1 MHVNILLM
9 PLNTCPPLPL
19 SPSPSHLLFPPYSPL
34 SLTHLLL
41 LLLPISPLLRFL
53 PYPCLSSRYS
63 SATLSRL
70 RQSFVTFV
78 LLAICGLVPFSPC
91 PCFIV
96 PPPLIRMAASI
107 APLGAQK
114 LPKTLRSLL
123 FGRTHYKVDLTGSH
137 YQFFSRFASTLLQ
150 LSLPSV
156 VDFRALLRE
165 DMIATSSDFLT
176 HHPTAPKDLPTILL
190 NSTLGDSITHF
201 HSLGYYPSSQIL
213 AALRAIYH
221 AKPRVLDAIENRFG
235 KRTLSTLTSANR
247 PFHVLEHVETLW
259 LKHFATY
266 LCQHADVASLIWL
279 HDGVWLS
286 PLPSP
291 TILLAANR
299 AASSHLG
306 LEAPLVLKTTELA
319 QAAQSAEAELL
330 AGRFAYSG
338 CHQYY

>member
-19 SPSPSHLLFPPYSPL
+19 FRHFKQAPAIIRYLRALSNLRACTLQPL
-34 SLTHLLL
+34 SVLYRPT
-41 LLLPISPLLRFL
+41 STDS
-53 PYPCLSSRYS
+53 YG
-63 SATLSRL
+63 RL
-70 RQSFVTFV
+70 YCS
-78 LLAICGLVPFSPC
+78 
-91 PCFIV
+91 
-96 PPPLIRMAASI
+96 
-107 APLGAQK
+107 PLGAQK

-123 FGRTHYKVDLTGSH
+123 FGRTHYEVDLTGSH
-137 YQFFSRFASTLLQ
+137 YQFFSRLASTLLQ

-190 NSTLGDSITHF
+190 NSTLGDTITHF
-201 HSLGYYPSSQIL
+201 NSVGYYPSSQIL

-221 AKPRVLDAIENRFG
+221 AKTRVLAAIENRFG
-235 KRTLSTLTSANR
+235 KRTLSTLASANR

-266 LCQHADVASLIWL
+266 LCQHADVASLIWV

-306 LEAPLVLKTTELA
+306 LEAPLVLKTTEPVH
-319 QAAQSAEAELL
+319 LL
-330 AGRFAYSG
+330 
-338 CHQYY
+338 CHCSRSPVPKLPFYV

>member
-1 MHVNILLM
+1 M

-19 SPSPSHLLFPPYSPL
+19 SPSLSHLLFPPYSSL

-41 LLLPISPLLRFL
+41 LLLPISHLLRFL

-78 LLAICGLVPFSPC
+78 LLAICGLVPLQ
-91 PCFIV
+91 
-96 PPPLIRMAASI
+96 PLSVLYRPTSTDSYGRLYCS
-107 APLGAQK
+107 PLGAQK

-123 FGRTHYKVDLTGSH
+123 FGRTHYEVDLTGSH
-137 YQFFSRFASTLLQ
+137 YQFFSRLASTLLQ

-190 NSTLGDSITHF
+190 NSTLGDTITHF
-201 HSLGYYPSSQIL
+201 NSLGYYPSSQIL

-221 AKPRVLDAIENRFG
+221 AKTRVLAAIENRFG
-235 KRTLSTLTSANR
+235 KRTLSTLTS
-247 PFHVLEHVETLW
+247 
-259 LKHFATY
+259 
-266 LCQHADVASLIWL
+266 
-279 HDGVWLS
+279 G
-286 PLPSP
+286 
-291 TILLAANR
+291 
-299 AASSHLG
+299 
-306 LEAPLVLKTTELA
+306 
-319 QAAQSAEAELL
+319 
-330 AGRFAYSG
+330 
-338 CHQYY
+338 